1 MNHNDMILTEAHWRE
16 LPAELRRAL
25 GRVLKRKSAI
35 VGRQVLDIAQALC
48 ERGAY
53 GLAFD
58 LYQAL
63 DGQPLI
69 PYQDCGFGLMMN
81 LKALMGE
88 RGPDPTGTIL
98 LTVHGGQ

>member
-1 MNHNDMILTEAHWRE
+1 MRRHGHSLNRTIVTEDLWRE
-16 LPAELRRAL
+16 LPAELHLVLR
-25 GRVLKRKSAI
+25 RVLKRKSAI

-58 LYQAL
+58 FYQVL

-69 PYQDCGFGLMMN
+69 PYQGCDFGLMMN
-81 LKALMGE
+81 LKELMGE
-88 RGPDPTGTIL
+88 RGPDPVGTIL
-98 LTVHGGQ
+98 V